1 MAITTSAK
9 IRDDQKIYLEEN
21 SINFSKFV
29 RKIIDEAMM
38 SKN

>member
-9 IRDDQKIYLEEN
+9 IRDDQKAYLEEN

-29 RKIIDEAMM
+29 RKKIDEAMLR
-38 SKN
+38 KN